1 MNILQR
7 RGLVDVYE
15 FNKRWSKKIQ
25 LLANGRPLTLEEHDI
40 NKVLQDANS
49 SLKDLLLFTIVM
61 TCVVA
66 ALDQFVKGPLVQKIL
81 FNVLQVLLKLNENG
95 NAISRSQYNN
105 RLSAW
110 RSTACLRTLNQA
122 AEMHR
127 QELISNSSI
136 IGGSLPSMES
146 NHVEEFLI

>member
-49 SLKDLLLFTIVM
+49 PLKVS
-61 TCVVA
+61 
-66 ALDQFVKGPLVQKIL
+66 GPC
-81 FNVLQVLLKLNENG
+81 
-95 NAISRSQYNN
+95 RSY
-105 RLSAW
+105 A
-110 RSTACLRTLNQA
+110 TLRD
-122 AEMHR
+122 
-127 QELISNSSI
+127 
-136 IGGSLPSMES
+136 
-146 NHVEEFLI
+146 